1 MRFYDVTMI
10 TKHAET
16 LKLLSLGSSDKTD
29 LDVLTRQDTASRHGI
44 AGYGSELKQVIQSK
58 SQGTL
63 THTAIRILCLSKVR
77 SHWYHTLRRLNRMT
91 YPLTRAKYVR
101 RRTFHRNFRK
111 IQAENCSAIPQIIL
125 TVFGC
130 NQQPLNSAIYSPR
143 PSATDHTER
152 CAVREKNGIA
162 QAPHHSHTCF
172 SFKGDDKKYEGN
184 GYYFLEAHIYG
195 MKRKGSLRILSDEMS
210 TDTACERLHMLAPS
224 LHTYRSYTVVAE
236 SNDPPCTL

>member
-1 MRFYDVTMI
+1 MRFDDVTMI

-29 LDVLTRQDTASRHGI
+29 LDVLTRQDRASRHGI

-125 TVFGC
+125 QYLAVT
-130 NQQPLNSAIYSPR
+130 NSRSILRYTLQERPQQIIPNDALS
-143 PSATDHTER
+143 
-152 CAVREKNGIA
+152 EKRMVLLKRHIIRI
-162 QAPHHSHTCF
+162 PVSHL
-172 SFKGDDKKYEGN
+172 K
-184 GYYFLEAHIYG
+184 
-195 MKRKGSLRILSDEMS
+195 EMIKS
-210 TDTACERLHMLAPS
+210 TKVTDTIF
-224 LHTYRSYTVVAE
+224 
-236 SNDPPCTL
+236 